1 MCFNK
6 DSVNLWVI
14 CYFNIKLANGTNE
27 YFLTTYY
34 IWQKHT
40 EEPNIKHEEHEE
52 HEDKYKHEDVEN
64 KNEAVPPQPK
74 QKYQVFCLFPIV
86 IRAKNA

>member
-1 MCFNK
+1 MFMCFNI

-40 EEPNIKHEEHEE
+40 EEPNTKHEEHEE
-52 HEDKYKHEDVEN
+52 HEEHEDVEN
-64 KNEAVPPQPK
+64 KNEAAPNQPN
-74 QKYQVFCLFPIV
+74 QKCQVFC
-86 IRAKNA
+86 

>member
-6 DSVNLWVI
+6 DSVNLSLI
-14 CYFNIKLANGTNE
+14 CYFTIKLANGTNE

-40 EEPNIKHEEHEE
+40 EEPNIKHKNKHEE
-52 HEDKYKHEDVEN
+52 HVVEDHKNKNKDKEN
-64 KNEAVPPQPK
+64 KNEAAPQQP
-74 QKYQVFCLFPIV
+74 Q
-86 IRAKNA
+86 